1 MPGQVIIED
10 ATVRFEGLTVANPDV
25 IQYFKQKSQ
34 EQRPEAAVR
43 AIELG
48 VYCLQRAELGQ
59 SLEFVRLEVERLIQA
74 SRSAVDGLPEVLR
87 TKLTAPD
94 GPTAQVSS
102 TVQSVQTAIAGK
114 LTEVQQLFEKH
125 LDPRQ
130 TESTLGKA
138 LQELMN
144 LLDASRD
151 DSVQKRVESSIASVA
166 TTDGTLANAVKKAV
180 QDVTAP
186 LSTAI
191 ATLSLALERERG
203 AQEVLVVSPGK
214 GYEFEEE
221 LLPLL
226 VGWSEVVGADLEYT
240 GPQDKPGDFVLTV
253 RETSLGPGPLRIVI
267 EARDR
272 ESGWGR
278 VRISEQMSLALSE
291 WTRNYGLY
299 ISKTQEGLAQEI
311 GEWRELD
318 CDRGPVVAC
327 TVEHLRT
334 ALRFAVIDAKLRTA
348 AQERRAV
355 DVATLSAQLDRFRD
369 SLNHLTQIKRKVT
382 EIREILLVIDSEADQ
397 MREGIQDTLSKIEA
411 AIPR

>member
-1 MPGQVIIED
+1 MPGQVILED
-10 ATVRFEGLTVANPDV
+10 SRIRFEGLTVASPDV
-25 IQYFKQKSQ
+25 IQYFKQKPD

-48 VYCLQRAELGQ
+48 VFCLQRAELGQ

-74 SRSAVDGLPEVLR
+74 SRNAVDGLPEVLR

-130 TESTLGKA
+130 TETTLGKA
-138 LQELMN
+138 LQELKH
-144 LLDASRD
+144 LLDPTRD
-151 DSVQKRVESSIASVA
+151 DSVQKRVQNSVESIVA
-166 TTDGTLANAVKKAV
+166 TDGTLARAVKKAV
-180 QDVTAP
+180 EDATAP
-186 LSTAI
+186 LQAAVT
-191 ATLSLALERERG
+191 TLSLALERERG
-203 AQEVLVVSPGK
+203 AQEVLAESPDK
-214 GYEFEEE
+214 GYQFEEE

-226 VGWSEVVGADLEYT
+226 RDWSVAVGADLEYT
-240 GPQDKPGDFVLTV
+240 APQNRPGDFVLTL
-253 RETSLGPGPLRIVI
+253 RDTSLGPGPLRIVI

-278 VRISEQMSLALSE
+278 FRISEQMSASLSE
-291 WTRNYGLY
+291 WNGNYGIY
-299 ISKTQEGLAQEI
+299 ASKTQDGLAQEI

-327 TVEHLRT
+327 TADHLRT
-334 ALRFAVIDAKLRTA
+334 ALRFALVDTKLRAA
-348 AQERRAV
+348 AQARREV
-355 DVATLSAQLDRFRD
+355 DFASMSAQLDRFRD
-369 SLNHLTQIKRKVT
+369 SLNHLTQIKRKAT
-382 EIREILLVIDSEADQ
+382 DIRGILLVIDSEADQ

>member
-1 MPGQVIIED
+1 MPGQVILED

-25 IQYFKQKSQ
+25 IQYFKQKP
-34 EQRPEAAVR
+34 EDRRPEAAVR

-48 VYCLQRAELGQ
+48 VFCLQRAEVGQ
-59 SLEFVRLEVERLIQA
+59 SLEFVRLELERLIQA

-87 TKLTAPD
+87 SKLTAPD
-94 GPTAQVSS
+94 GPMAQVSS
-102 TVQSVQTAIAGK
+102 TVQSVQTAISGK

-130 TESTLGKA
+130 TETTLGKA
-138 LQELMN
+138 LQELKN

-151 DSVQKRVESSIASVA
+151 DSVQKRVESIIASIA

-203 AQEVLVVSPGK
+203 VQEVVAASPEK
-214 GYEFEEE
+214 GYQFEEE

-226 VGWSEVVGADLEYT
+226 RDWSVAVGADLEYT
-240 GPQDKPGDFVLTV
+240 APQNRPGDFVLTL
-253 RETSLGPGPLRIVI
+253 RETGLGPSPLRIVV

-272 ESGWGR
+272 ENAWGR
-278 VRISEQMSLALSE
+278 VRINEQMSASLSE
-291 WTRNYGLY
+291 WNGNYGIY
-299 ISKTQEGLAQEI
+299 VSKTQDGLAQEI

-327 TVEHLRT
+327 IADHLRT
-334 ALRFAVIDAKLRTA
+334 ALRFALVDTKLRTA
-348 AQERRAV
+348 AQERREI
-355 DVATLSAQLDRFRD
+355 DIATLSAQLDRFRD
-369 SLNHLTQIKRKVT
+369 SLNHLTQIKRKAT
-382 EIREILLVIDSEADQ
+382 EIREILSVIDSVADQ